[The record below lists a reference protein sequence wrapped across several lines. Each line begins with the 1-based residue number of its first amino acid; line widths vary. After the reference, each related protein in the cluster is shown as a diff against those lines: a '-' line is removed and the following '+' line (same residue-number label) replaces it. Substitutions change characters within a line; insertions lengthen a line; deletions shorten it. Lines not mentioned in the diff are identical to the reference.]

1 MGVGKA
7 AAESLRAASPTA
19 EGAPRAAE
27 RDESL
32 VSARRAPPDE
42 LSLEAASERE
52 DDSTDAAAFSLPIRL
67 LPERIRTGIAVT
79 VFSPKA
85 PEPADPLPPLTTC
98 DDALTVSGVEPCAE
112 FDEVAI
118 GARVL
123 IPCPKGCATT
133 AMINEVAVPAE
144 RIRLI
149 TSDRAGTEAILSE
162 CWATELLN

>member
-1 MGVGKA
+1 M
-7 AAESLRAASPTA
+7 RAASPTA
-19 EGAPRAAE
+19 EGAPRATE

-52 DDSTDAAAFSLPIRL
+52 DDSTDAAAFSFPIRL

-85 PEPADPLPPLTTC
+85 PEPCDPLPPPLTTC
-98 DDALTVSGVEPCAE
+98 EDALTVSGVELCAE

-123 IPCPKGCATT
+123 IPCPTG
-133 AMINEVAVPAE
+133 
-144 RIRLI
+144 
-149 TSDRAGTEAILSE
+149 RAIK
-162 CWATELLN
+162 C

>member
-1 MGVGKA
+1 M
-7 AAESLRAASPTA
+7 RAASPTA

-52 DDSTDAAAFSLPIRL
+52 DDSTDAAAFSFPIRL

-85 PEPADPLPPLTTC
+85 PEPCDPLPPPLTTC
-98 DDALTVSGVEPCAE
+98 EDALTVSGVELCAE

-118 GARVL
+118 GARVR
-123 IPCPKGCATT
+123 IPCP
-133 AMINEVAVPAE
+133 E
-144 RIRLI
+144 
-149 TSDRAGTEAILSE
+149 DYAIK
-162 CWATELLN
+162 C